1 MPFNPALIEPA
12 VRRYRR
18 ERDRYVKLADRIAEI
33 CKTDI
38 CEANA
43 IRAQVTFRV
52 KSPNSFEGKLRR
64 FSGRPNKNYTDL
76 EAIFDGVGDLAG
88 VRIATYREEDRLIV
102 KAAVER
108 AFCGRNGGPI
118 EVEDKN
124 RQDQDPENF
133 YRAIHIQAYL
143 PEDERVGMYD
153 NVADIGCEIQI
164 CTMMA
169 HVWNEIEHDIGYKP
183 DGDPGLPE
191 KYHLLRLGNLVRQG
205 DVAISNLLAE
215 VAQRLAVQQ
224 GPFADVQDFVGR
236 MSGSFPGI
244 DFSQNVGQLFEVL
257 QTLELNTPDAAK
269 NAIVDPAGMDVA
281 LGELES
287 FNAFLTEREE
297 SPRMERES
305 SDVALIVL
313 LRQRYREV
321 LDSFRG
327 QVGQG
332 RGRPKRLY
340 SLAVRYK
347 KWREHE
353 AAIS

>member
-1 MPFNPALIEPA
+1 MPFNSDLIEPA

-18 ERDRYVKLADRIAEI
+18 ERDRYVKLADRVAEI

-38 CEANA
+38 CDANA

-52 KSPNSFEGKLRR
+52 KSTNSFEGKLRR
-64 FSGRPNKNYTDL
+64 FSAKADKNYADL
-76 EAIFDGVGDLAG
+76 DAIFEGIGDLAG
-88 VRIATYREEDRLIV
+88 VRIATYREEDRQVV

-108 AFCGRNGGPI
+108 AFCGRDGGPLQ
-118 EVEDKN
+118 VENKN
-124 RQDQDPENF
+124 RQNENAENF
-133 YRAIHIQAYL
+133 YRAIHVQSYL
-143 PEDERVGMYD
+143 PEDERVGTYD
-153 NVADIGCEIQI
+153 NVADVGCEIQI

-183 DGDPGLPE
+183 DGEPSLPE
-191 KYHLLRLGNLVRQG
+191 KYHLLQLGSLVRQG
-205 DVAISNLLAE
+205 DVAISNLLTE

-224 GPFADVQDFVGR
+224 GPFTDVQDFIGR

-257 QTLELNTPDAAK
+257 QTLGLNTPDAARA
-269 NAIVDPAGMDVA
+269 AIVDPAGITSA
-281 LGELES
+281 QAELEKL
-287 FNAFLTEREE
+287 NAYLAEREE
-297 SPRMERES
+297 SPRMESES

-313 LRQRYREV
+313 LRKRHREV

-327 QVGQG
+327 RVGQG

-347 KWREHE
+347 KWREQE
-353 AAIS
+353 ILS